1 MVMSMTGYGRS
12 IMHIDDSDI
21 TVEIRSVNNRFA
33 DISVKMP
40 RSLSYCEDKVKTELL
55 KRVNRGKIDVFISYQ
70 KPQGEQVEIEPN
82 ISAARG
88 YYDALKKIDAELG
101 THTEINANMLARFS
115 DVFVVTREVP
125 DEEKVWSDIR
135 QVLTAAA
142 DNFNAMRAAEGEKM
156 AEDVLGKIANV
167 EELVLKVEAASE
179 PRVEAYR
186 NKLYNRLLD
195 VLSNS
200 DIDEKRIL
208 EEAAIYAD
216 RKRELNQRV
225 QTMIGY
231 LTTQMCRSRYL
242 LNYFGEEHAA
252 DCGLC
257 DNCTE
262 ESAVPAC
269 DDQQIR
275 QRILDFVAEHHPSS
289 LLDIHLPD
297 LPQQEVGRV
306 LHQML
311 EEEELR
317 LT

>member
-1 MVMSMTGYGRS
+1 MIMSMTGYGRS

-82 ISAARG
+82 ISAASG

-208 EEAAIYAD
+208 DYFLYLFLFHYFLYLFLFHYFLFLFHFHYFFYFFFSFALL
-216 RKRELNQRV
+216 KQGFLNQ
-225 QTMIGY
+225 QNLIKLFFY
-231 LTTQMCRSRYL
+231 LYYL
-242 LNYFGEEHAA
+242 LI
-252 DCGLC
+252 
-257 DNCTE
+257 
-262 ESAVPAC
+262 
-269 DDQQIR
+269 Q
-275 QRILDFVAEHHPSS
+275 
-289 LLDIHLPD
+289 DI
-297 LPQQEVGRV
+297 
-306 LHQML
+306 
-311 EEEELR
+311 
-317 LT
+317 

>member
-1 MVMSMTGYGRS
+1 MVISMTGYGRS

-88 YYDALKKIDAELG
+88 YYEALRKIDSELG

-142 DNFNAMRAAEGEKM
+142 DNFNSMRAAEGAKM
-156 AEDVLGKIANV
+156 AEDVLDKIANV
-167 EELVLKVEAASE
+167 EELVGKVEAASE

-186 NKLYNRLLD
+186 NKLYNKLLD
-195 VLSNS
+195 VLSNT

-216 RKRELNQRV
+216 RTAVDEETVRLRSH
-225 QTMIGY
+225 IG
-231 LTTQMCRSRYL
+231 QFRDIVRA
-242 LNYFGEEHAA
+242 G
-252 DCGLC
+252 GP
-257 DNCTE
+257 
-262 ESAVPAC
+262 VG
-269 DDQQIR
+269 R
-275 QRILDFVAEHHPSS
+275 KLDFLVQEINREINTIGSKAS
-289 LLDIHLPD
+289 D
-297 LPQQEVGRV
+297 LEITGYVVDLKSEVEKIRE
-306 LHQML
+306 QIQNI
-311 EEEELR
+311 E
-317 LT
+317 

>member
-1 MVMSMTGYGRS
+1 MIMSMTGYGRS

-216 RKRELNQRV
+216 RTAVDEETVRLHSH
-225 QTMIGY
+225 IGQFRDIVK
-231 LTTQMCRSRYL
+231 TGGPVGRK
-242 LNYFGEEHAA
+242 
-252 DCGLC
+252 
-257 DNCTE
+257 
-262 ESAVPAC
+262 
-269 DDQQIR
+269 
-275 QRILDFVAEHHPSS
+275 LDFLVQEINREINTIGSKAS
-289 LLDIHLPD
+289 D
-297 LPQQEVGRV
+297 LEITGYVVDLKSEVEKIRE
-306 LHQML
+306 QIQNI
-311 EEEELR
+311 E
-317 LT
+317 

>member
-1 MVMSMTGYGRS
+1 MIMSMTGYGRS

-40 RSLSYCEDKVKTELL
+40 RSLSYCEDKVKAELL

-88 YYDALKKIDAELG
+88 YYDALKKIDEELG

-142 DNFNAMRAAEGEKM
+142 DNFNSMRAAEGEKM
-156 AEDVLGKIANV
+156 AEDVLGKIGNV

-195 VLSNS
+195 VLSS
-200 DIDEKRIL
+200 TDIDEKRIL

-216 RKRELNQRV
+216 RTAVDEETVRLHSH
-225 QTMIGY
+225 IG
-231 LTTQMCRSRYL
+231 QFRDIVKAGGSVGRK
-242 LNYFGEEHAA
+242 
-252 DCGLC
+252 
-257 DNCTE
+257 
-262 ESAVPAC
+262 
-269 DDQQIR
+269 
-275 QRILDFVAEHHPSS
+275 LDFLVQEINREINTIGSKAS
-289 LLDIHLPD
+289 D
-297 LPQQEVGRV
+297 LEITGYVVDLKSEVEKIRE
-306 LHQML
+306 QIQNI
-311 EEEELR
+311 E
-317 LT
+317 

>member
-216 RKRELNQRV
+216 RTAVDEETVRLHSH
-225 QTMIGY
+225 IGQFRDIVK
-231 LTTQMCRSRYL
+231 TGGPVGRK
-242 LNYFGEEHAA
+242 
-252 DCGLC
+252 
-257 DNCTE
+257 
-262 ESAVPAC
+262 
-269 DDQQIR
+269 
-275 QRILDFVAEHHPSS
+275 LDFLVQEINREINTIGSKAS
-289 LLDIHLPD
+289 D
-297 LPQQEVGRV
+297 LEITGYVVDLKSEVEKIRE
-306 LHQML
+306 QIQNI
-311 EEEELR
+311 E
-317 LT
+317 

>member
-1 MVMSMTGYGRS
+1 MIMSMTGYGRS

-216 RKRELNQRV
+216 RTAVDEETVRLHSH
-225 QTMIGY
+225 IG
-231 LTTQMCRSRYL
+231 QFRDIVKAGGPVGRK
-242 LNYFGEEHAA
+242 
-252 DCGLC
+252 
-257 DNCTE
+257 
-262 ESAVPAC
+262 
-269 DDQQIR
+269 
-275 QRILDFVAEHHPSS
+275 LDFLVQEINREINTIGSKAS
-289 LLDIHLPD
+289 D
-297 LPQQEVGRV
+297 LEITGYVVDLKSEVEKIRE
-306 LHQML
+306 QIQNI
-311 EEEELR
+311 E
-317 LT
+317 

>member
-88 YYDALKKIDAELG
+88 YYDALKKIDTELG

-135 QVLTAAA
+135 QVLNAAA

-216 RKRELNQRV
+216 RTAVDEETVRLHSH
-225 QTMIGY
+225 IG
-231 LTTQMCRSRYL
+231 QFRDIVKAGGPVGRK
-242 LNYFGEEHAA
+242 
-252 DCGLC
+252 
-257 DNCTE
+257 
-262 ESAVPAC
+262 
-269 DDQQIR
+269 
-275 QRILDFVAEHHPSS
+275 LDFLVQEINREINTIGSKAS
-289 LLDIHLPD
+289 D
-297 LPQQEVGRV
+297 LEITGYVVDLKSEVEKIRE
-306 LHQML
+306 QIQNI
-311 EEEELR
+311 E
-317 LT
+317 

>member
-216 RKRELNQRV
+216 RTAVDEETVRLHSH
-225 QTMIGY
+225 IG
-231 LTTQMCRSRYL
+231 QFRDIVKAGGPVGRK
-242 LNYFGEEHAA
+242 
-252 DCGLC
+252 
-257 DNCTE
+257 
-262 ESAVPAC
+262 
-269 DDQQIR
+269 
-275 QRILDFVAEHHPSS
+275 LDFLVQEINREINTIGSKAS
-289 LLDIHLPD
+289 D
-297 LPQQEVGRV
+297 LEITGYVVDLKSEVEKIRE
-306 LHQML
+306 QIQNI
-311 EEEELR
+311 E
-317 LT
+317 

>member
-88 YYDALKKIDAELG
+88 YYDALKKIDTELG
-101 THTEINANMLARFS
+101 THTEINANVLARFS

-216 RKRELNQRV
+216 RTAVDEETVRLHSH
-225 QTMIGY
+225 IG
-231 LTTQMCRSRYL
+231 QFRDIVKAGGPVGRK
-242 LNYFGEEHAA
+242 
-252 DCGLC
+252 
-257 DNCTE
+257 
-262 ESAVPAC
+262 
-269 DDQQIR
+269 
-275 QRILDFVAEHHPSS
+275 LDFLVQEINREINTIGSKAS
-289 LLDIHLPD
+289 D
-297 LPQQEVGRV
+297 LEITGYVVDLKSEVEKIRE
-306 LHQML
+306 QIQNI
-311 EEEELR
+311 E
-317 LT
+317 

>member
-88 YYDALKKIDAELG
+88 YYDALKKIDTELG

-216 RKRELNQRV
+216 RTAVDEETVRLHSH
-225 QTMIGY
+225 IG
-231 LTTQMCRSRYL
+231 QFRDIVKAGGPVGRK
-242 LNYFGEEHAA
+242 
-252 DCGLC
+252 
-257 DNCTE
+257 
-262 ESAVPAC
+262 
-269 DDQQIR
+269 
-275 QRILDFVAEHHPSS
+275 LDFLVQEINREINTIGSKAS
-289 LLDIHLPD
+289 D
-297 LPQQEVGRV
+297 LEITGYVVDLKSEVEKIRE
-306 LHQML
+306 QIQNI
-311 EEEELR
+311 E
-317 LT
+317 

>member
-33 DISVKMP
+33 D
-40 RSLSYCEDKVKTELL
+40 CEDKVKTELL

-216 RKRELNQRV
+216 RTAVDEETVRLHSH
-225 QTMIGY
+225 IGQFRDIVK
-231 LTTQMCRSRYL
+231 TGGPVGRK
-242 LNYFGEEHAA
+242 
-252 DCGLC
+252 
-257 DNCTE
+257 
-262 ESAVPAC
+262 
-269 DDQQIR
+269 
-275 QRILDFVAEHHPSS
+275 LDFLVQEINREINTIGSKAS
-289 LLDIHLPD
+289 D
-297 LPQQEVGRV
+297 LEITGYVVDLKSEVEKIRE
-306 LHQML
+306 QIQNI
-311 EEEELR
+311 E
-317 LT
+317 